1 MSNIVGIDYS
11 MNSPAICRLDKD
23 SCVFVYWTT
32 KRKYECD
39 LTHDGFSV
47 KGILFD
53 NKDKAD
59 EERFDYL
66 ASEIVRESLWG
77 WPKKVVM
84 EHYSYAST
92 GRAFQ
97 KGENGGVLKNRFYT
111 SGVTVEK
118 VAPTSVK
125 KFATGKGNA
134 DKQMMQDAFIEA
146 TGIDIKLVLGQT
158 ETQWNPSSDIID
170 AYWIAKYAEENY
182 GQDNNQEDE

>member
-53 NKDKAD
+53 NKDKTD

-97 KGENGGVLKNRFYT
+97 IGENGGVLKNRFYT

-158 ETQWNPSSDIID
+158 ETQWNPSSDIIV
-170 AYWIAKYAEENY
+170 AYWIGKYAEDNY
-182 GQDNNQEDE
+182 GQDINLDEE

>member
-11 MNSPAICRLDKD
+11 MNSPAICRLDKN
-23 SCVFVYWTT
+23 SCAFVYWTT

-97 KGENGGVLKNRFYT
+97 IGENGGVLKNRFYT
-111 SGVTVEK
+111 NGVIVEK

-125 KFATGKGNA
+125 KYATGKGNA

-170 AYWIAKYAEENY
+170 AYWIAKYAEESY
-182 GQDNNQEDE
+182 GQDSNQEDE

>member
-53 NKDKAD
+53 NKDKTD

-97 KGENGGVLKNRFYT
+97 IGENGGVLKNRFYT

-125 KFATGKGNA
+125 KYATGKGNA

>member
-53 NKDKAD
+53 NKDKTD

-97 KGENGGVLKNRFYT
+97 IGENGGVLKNRFYT

-182 GQDNNQEDE
+182 GQDNNQED